1 MKVTSCC
8 LLGILINA
16 FSGYAVALDKD
27 LTLRFENIPYKNA
40 EVYCENDQK
49 IKPTANDFEL
59 IDYTAM
65 SSDQGNRYVLA
76 TIRNK
81 SSGQRLFNQNHII
94 AILGDCSRIKP
105 LSVEQKYEGKQTI
118 TTQLNFGVSRYPIL
132 KVITE

>member
-1 MKVTSCC
+1 MKAIACC
-8 LLGILINA
+8 LLGLLVNT
-16 FSGYAVALDKD
+16 FSSAAIAVDTD
-27 LTLRFENIPYKNA
+27 LTLRFENIPYKTS
-40 EVYCENDQK
+40 EVYCENEQK
-49 IKPTANDFEL
+49 IKPTTNDFEL

-105 LSVEQKYEGKQTI
+105 LSVEQKFEGKQTI
-118 TTQLNFGVSRYPIL
+118 TTQLNFGISRYPIL
-132 KVITE
+132 KVIVE